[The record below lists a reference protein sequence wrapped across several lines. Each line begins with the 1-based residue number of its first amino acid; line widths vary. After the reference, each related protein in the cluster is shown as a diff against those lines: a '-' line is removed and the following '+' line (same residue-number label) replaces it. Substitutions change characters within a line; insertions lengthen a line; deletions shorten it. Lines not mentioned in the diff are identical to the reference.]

1 MSRFV
6 IDPPT
11 LLELAVGEDQ
21 VMPTDR
27 LVAPNA
33 LRSQALNQLLEH
45 VRDSV
50 LTEDAALAIHERI
63 TQMKIRLLGDR
74 VSRRTAWEIARQSG
88 GTIFDAEYVAIAK
101 LQADA
106 LVTIDARLAAM
117 AADLVPLAKL
127 TDLLDK

>member
-11 LLELAVGEDQ
+11 LLQLSLREDQ
-21 VMPTDR
+21 VPPAHR

-33 LRSQALNQLLEH
+33 IRSQALNLLLEH
-45 VRDSV
+45 VRNGDLS
-50 LTEDAALAIHERI
+50 ESEALAQHERI

-74 VSRRTAWEIARQSG
+74 VSRRTAWEIAQENG
-88 GTIFDAEYVAIAK
+88 GTIFDAEYIAIAK

-106 LVTIDARLAAM
+106 LVTTDSRLVEM
-117 AADLVPLAKL
+117 AAGIVPLATL
-127 TDLLDK
+127 TDVLTE